1 MFTKSLRFILLPLGI
16 LFLAILSC
24 YLPTA
29 QLASASEFA
38 SSEEESL
45 NLIPQVPAYKV
56 KPDLSNVSNADDFNI
71 SPEVVPYLANN
82 GFVVIQTRYSD
93 LARNLAD
100 EFFPLYEENR
110 YTLTPNFV
118 TTDSILH
125 NYHLM
130 FDHLLK
136 NLEETRLAS
145 ELKKLNAGMLEVSL
159 KQYEYFKGTEWE
171 NAAKRNVGFFAV
183 GSKLL
188 DPTVKIPA
196 LIKTEVEKEIKLI
209 ESHQGLEISPV
220 MNIGAQYDVLNNLK
234 EDYSQYIPR
243 GHYDKSELLKAY
255 FKSMMWYGRITFRL
269 KYEDEVK
276 SLMMITYA
284 ISEGDNLKSWE
295 TIYEPTQF
303 FVGKSD
309 DITYYQIK
317 EILDKIYGES
327 SWQSLPDDSHR
338 FYEAIELMKK
348 LEPPQINSIPIFAQN
363 IQPDREVE
371 IKGFRLMGQ
380 RFTLDASIFQRLIDR
395 EVPGRMLPKGLDI
408 PSSMGSEEALE
419 ILKKEG
425 ATEFPNYMNN
435 MTKLRNFI
443 AGLDFKTWTQNLY
456 WGWLYSLIPLITDK
470 SEGYPSFMRNKA
482 WIRKELNTY
491 LGSWTELKHDT
502 ILYAKQAYA
511 ECGGDVPSYSKT
523 DDRGYVEPN
532 PQLYARLVLLLK
544 MTREGLESR
553 GLLSDKNKENLIRME
568 TLAQSLK
575 TISEKELQ
583 NILPTVDEFELIRSY
598 GAQLEH
604 IWLEI
609 NREDI
614 EKTHVKW
621 EGGKAE
627 DYIGYYLD
635 DNPAALVA
643 DVATDPN
650 GSVLEEGT
658 GRIMTIFAIVPVDGK
673 LKLASGGVYSHYE
686 FTWPM
691 SDRLT
696 DSSWRSLLYTDKRP
710 SLHEWANDFISN
722 GSIERKCYYEDEQ
735 E

>member
-1 MFTKSLRFILLPLGI
+1 MFTKSLRFTSLPLGI

-24 YLPTA
+24 YLPSTQSA
-29 QLASASEFA
+29 LASEFA

-45 NLIPQVPAYKV
+45 NVIPRVPAYKV
-56 KPDLSNVSNADDFNI
+56 KSDLSNVSNTNDFII

-82 GFVVIQTRYSD
+82 GFAVLESHY
-93 LARNLAD
+93 D

-130 FDHLLK
+130 FDNLLK

-145 ELKKLNAGMLEVSL
+145 ELKKLNVGMLEVSL

-220 MNIGAQYDVLNNLK
+220 MNISAQYDVLNNLK
-234 EDYSQYIPR
+234 EDYSQYVPR
-243 GHYDKSELLKAY
+243 GHYDKSKLLKVY

-269 KYEDEVK
+269 KNEDEVK

-295 TIYEPTQF
+295 TIYEPTGF

-317 EILDKIYGES
+317 EILDKIYGQTS
-327 SWQSLPDDSHR
+327 SWKSLPDDSYR

-371 IKGFRLMGQ
+371 IKGFRFMGQ

-408 PSSMGSEEALE
+408 PSAMGSEEALE

-425 ATEFPNYMNN
+425 VTEFPNYMNN

-456 WGWLYSLIPLITDK
+456 WGWLYTLLPLTTEKPD
-470 SEGYPSFMRNKA
+470 GYPSFMRNKA

-502 ILYAKQAYA
+502 ILYAKQCAA
-511 ECGGDVPSYSKT
+511 ECGGPGYEET

-553 GLLSDKNKENLIRME
+553 ELLSKKNKENLIRME

-583 NILPTVDEFELIRSY
+583 NVLLTDDEFELIRSY

-604 IWLEI
+604 LWLEI
-609 NREDI
+609 NREAI
-614 EKTHVKW
+614 EKQW
-621 EGGKAE
+621 EGKVE
-627 DYIGYYLD
+627 DHIKYFLQS
-635 DNPAALVA
+635 NPAALVA
-643 DVATDPN
+643 DVATDFR
-650 GSVLEEGT
+650 GDVLEEGT
-658 GRIMTIFAIVPVDGK
+658 GKIYQIYVVVPVDGK
-673 LKLASGGVYSHYE
+673 LKLACGGVYSHYE
-686 FTWPM
+686 FDWPM

-696 DSSWRSLLYTDKRP
+696 DTTWLELLDSEDKP
-710 SLHEWANDFISN
+710 SLPDWTLYFISKE
-722 GSIERKCYYEDEQ
+722 GDITRKGYWGD
-735 E
+735 